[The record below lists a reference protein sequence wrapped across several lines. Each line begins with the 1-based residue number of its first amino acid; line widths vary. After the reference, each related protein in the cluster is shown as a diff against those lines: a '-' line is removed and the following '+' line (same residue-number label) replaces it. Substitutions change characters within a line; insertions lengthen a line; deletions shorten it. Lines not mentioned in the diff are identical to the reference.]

1 MHSTFGTAFAAAILL
16 GIASTAPAQETEK
29 MDMDMMQGCM
39 HGMKMMDT
47 DADDAVSKEEFT
59 QAHEE
64 MFAAMDED
72 GDGKLDG
79 DELKMMMEGMQHH
92 GMKH

>member
-1 MHSTFGTAFAAAILL
+1 MHRIFSATFTAAILL
-16 GIASTAPAQETEK
+16 AIAWTAPAQEPG
-29 MDMDMMQGCM
+29 MDKGMMQGCM

-59 QAHEE
+59 RAHEE
-64 MFAAMDED
+64 MFAAMDKD

-79 DELKMMMEGMQHH
+79 DELKMMMMDGMQHH
-92 GMKH
+92 GKH